1 MINHIHCGLQN
12 YIKIKIFEKKYYILK
27 NNRNDKSKY

>member
-12 YIKIKIFEKKYYILK
+12 YIKTKIFEKKYNVLK
-27 NNRNDKSKY
+27 KKQK